1 MKSLVWRCR
10 VALQPLLGNL
20 SFDSLGCRAAA
31 GPAQIGR
38 RRVGWDRVVGALPE
52 GSWLTV

>member
-1 MKSLVWRCR
+1 M
-10 VALQPLLGNL
+10 ALQPLLGNL
-20 SFDSLGCRAAA
+20 SFDSLEYRAAA
-31 GPAQIGR
+31 GPAQTGR